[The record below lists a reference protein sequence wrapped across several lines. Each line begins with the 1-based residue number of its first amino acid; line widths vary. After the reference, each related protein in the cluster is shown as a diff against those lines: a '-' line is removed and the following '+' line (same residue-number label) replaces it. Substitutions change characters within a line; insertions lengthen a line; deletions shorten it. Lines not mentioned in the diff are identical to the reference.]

1 MNNKEGL
8 VYLFE
13 GDGKGKTSAALGVAL
28 RMLLIDKKVEW
39 ISWFKEESWKT
50 SEMKLPEVFKENLKM
65 HWTGKGFFGG
75 PMDKN
80 TPEGHK
86 NAALAALSLASEVLT
101 KKEEGG
107 GMVDLLVLDEILKA
121 VNDGLLNIDE
131 VLDVVKM
138 RGETHLVLTGHECP
152 GKLLEVA
159 DLVTDMKK
167 IKHPFDKGIMAVQG
181 LDF

>member
-8 VYLFE
+8 IYIFE

-28 RMLLIDKKVEW
+28 RMLLMEKKVEW
-39 ISWFKEESWKT
+39 ISWFKEETWKT
-50 SEMKLPEVFKENLKM
+50 AEMKLPEVFKENLKM
-65 HWTGKGFFGG
+65 HWMGKGFFGG
-75 PMDKN
+75 PMDSN

-86 NAALAALSLASEVLT
+86 NAALAALSLASEVLLR
-101 KKEEGG
+101 KEDDGG
-107 GMVDLLVLDEILKA
+107 IVDLLVLDEILKA
-121 VNDGLLNIDE
+121 VCDGLLNIDE
-131 VLDVVKM
+131 VLDVVKL
-138 RGETHLVLTGHECP
+138 RGGTHLILTGHQSP
-152 GKLLEVA
+152 KKIIEVA

>member
-1 MNNKEGL
+1 MKKGEGL
-8 VYLFE
+8 VYVFT

-28 RMLLIDKKVEW
+28 RMLLLDKKVEW

-50 SEMKLPEVFKENLKM
+50 AEMKLVNVFKNNLKM
-65 HWTGKGFFGG
+65 HWKGKGFFGG
-75 PMDKN
+75 PMDNN

-86 NAALAALSLASEVLT
+86 KAALSALFLANRVLLR
-101 KKEEGG
+101 KEEDG

-121 VNDGLLNIDE
+121 VDEGLLNIDE
-131 VLDVVKM
+131 VLDVVKK
-138 RGETHLVLTGHECP
+138 RGKTHLVLTGHKCP
-152 GKLLEVA
+152 EKLTEIA

-167 IKHPFDKGIMAVQG
+167 IKHPFDKGVMAVQG